1 MKKTWKNQEYYKSYV
16 KKKKKGKT
24 IENNCSIKQAEK
36 VGSDKNS
43 DSPLY
48 REARIVKI
56 FWIRKLLK

>member
-1 MKKTWKNQEYYKSYV
+1 MK

-43 DSPLY
+43 DSRLY